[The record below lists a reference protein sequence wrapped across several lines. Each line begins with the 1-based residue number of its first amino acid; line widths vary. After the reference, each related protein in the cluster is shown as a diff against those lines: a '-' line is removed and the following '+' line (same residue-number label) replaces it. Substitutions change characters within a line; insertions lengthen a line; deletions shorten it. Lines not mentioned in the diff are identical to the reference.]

1 MMRLTS
7 EDVAAMIA
15 LGVMILITMELMC
28 WAITG
33 AYIGR

>member
-1 MMRLTS
+1 MRLTN
-7 EDVAAMIA
+7 EEVAAMIA
-15 LGVMILITMELMC
+15 LCVIILITMELMC

>member
-1 MMRLTS
+1 MRLTC
-7 EDVAAMIA
+7 EEVAAMIA
-15 LGVMILITMELMC
+15 LGVMILIAMELMC